1 MGPRLEA
8 QLWPLACARRCPGRH
23 ARAGLGWR
31 GRGQM
36 AGEVRGCLSSFAGTR
51 GQLFVPG
58 GGSGGGKRGPWFRRV
73 PPRPAPAVWCPVPAA
88 ARTCRLPHRYHF
100 VRNLG
105 LESAFAECRLS
116 VDSYRDRPREESVT
130 TAVFGGGSGL
140 PAVSAS
146 LTPRGDGAQ
155 PGPST
160 RPVVHP
166 ALHLGDHKGKMREA
180 QTLWAALPSLRCVS
194 PGRGGHFPPGRSP
207 QGTCR
212 TLEILCVRASR
223 SHTHASCLDT
233 PRPRW
238 GCVFGGP
245 RHRGRGGTS
254 DRTPAWPWPPSAP
267 APSSTVPSPVRGPGV
282 HLHRLSPCTWS
293 LPSGR
298 WRGVRGRQDQQDV
311 WNGAQHR
318 PGSPS
323 SVGSW
328 TDSQRAEVGTKAA
341 GRGSLCWQ
349 PCERLTSHAP
359 PNMAIC
365 GDRILT
371 EGIKFK

>member
-1 MGPRLEA
+1 MELSLVLGRQSCFLCSAHVASRGLNGTAARGPALASGVCSEVS
-8 QLWPLACARRCPGRH
+8 WPPCPGW
-23 ARAGLGWR
+23 AWLVWPRADGG
-31 GRGQM
+31 GG
-36 AGEVRGCLSSFAGTR
+36 AGVPVQFCRDQGT
-51 GQLFVPG
+51 GAVPG

-73 PPRPAPAVWCPVPAA
+73 PPRPAPADWCPVPAA

-140 PAVSAS
+140 PVVSAS

-207 QGTCR
+207 QGTRR

-223 SHTHASCLDT
+223 SHTRASCLDT

-282 HLHRLSPCTWS
+282 HLHRLSPCT
-293 LPSGR
+293 
-298 WRGVRGRQDQQDV
+298 
-311 WNGAQHR
+311 
-318 PGSPS
+318 
-323 SVGSW
+323 
-328 TDSQRAEVGTKAA
+328 
-341 GRGSLCWQ
+341 
-349 PCERLTSHAP
+349 
-359 PNMAIC
+359 
-365 GDRILT
+365 
-371 EGIKFK
+371 